1 MYHKGGRDHFWLRL
15 SFDPHLATVDCSS
28 FNLKPGPS
36 GPSRGVHD
44 PQWDEDGGAGEHVV
58 ELHGASG
65 ERRLRASTRGFPGFE
80 AGAVKLL
87 ATGKRNDAPRKV
99 MTCFLL
105 SLTNSKMVA
114 SKKTEMEFQGHPSS
128 PIPCSRK
135 VSPLP
140 WGQWAAES
148 EQDAGV
154 ASANMTPAKRI
165 DFLPVWRHI

>member
-65 ERRLRASTRGFPGFE
+65 ERRLRASTRRLPGFE

-87 ATGKRNDAPRKV
+87 ARNG
-99 MTCFLL
+99 
-105 SLTNSKMVA
+105 
-114 SKKTEMEFQGHPSS
+114 KTERRPTKSDDLFSVVPNQFENGSLPQKKQKWN
-128 PIPCSRK
+128 SRDT
-135 VSPLP
+135 PLP
-140 WGQWAAES
+140 QSHVQGRCPRSPGVNGQPR
-148 EQDAGV
+148 
-154 ASANMTPAKRI
+154 ASRMPGLHLQT
-165 DFLPVWRHI
+165 